1 MDRLVSVLGLFVMIG
16 IAYAVSTNRRRVRW
30 DIVGV
35 GVGMQLAFALLILK
49 WSVGRGLFDVLGQGF
64 VGLIEIAHQS
74 TAFIFGEAIA
84 GQSPGTATLVVLIPV
99 TIIVVSSLSSLLY
112 HYGVLQLVV
121 RGIARVMRLLAISGA
136 ESLAVA
142 ANIFMGMTEAPLF
155 VRPYVEDMTESE
167 LFCVMNSGM
176 ATIAGG
182 VMAAYVAILSTA
194 IPDIGA
200 HLLCAS
206 VMSAPASVAIAKL
219 MVPELGEPLTRGR
232 VKITVPRTSRN
243 GIDAAAQGA
252 AQGSKLAIN
261 VIAMLVAFI
270 ALIALVNAI
279 LGAVGGLFGAPQ
291 LSLQMLLGY
300 VCAPIAWVMGVP
312 WSEATTVGTLL
323 GEKTILN
330 EFIAYTS
337 LNNILTAETVT
348 LSARSTIIASYA
360 LCGFANFGSLAI
372 MIGGIGGIAPR
383 RRGDIARLGLRS
395 ILGGSLAAFMT
406 ATIAGMLL

>member
-1 MDRLVSVLGLFVMIG
+1 MNRLVSVLGLFVMIG

-30 DIVGV
+30 NIVGV
-35 GVGMQLAFALLILK
+35 GIGMQLVFALLILK
-49 WSVGRGLFDVLGQGF
+49 WSVGRHVFNVLGRGF
-64 VGLIEIAHQS
+64 VSLIEIAHQS
-74 TAFIFGEAIA
+74 TAFLFGEALA
-84 GQSPGTATLVVLIPV
+84 GESPGTATLVVLIPV

-155 VRPYVEDMTESE
+155 VKPYVEDMTESE
-167 LFCVMNSGM
+167 LFCLMTSGM

-182 VMAAYVAILSTA
+182 VMAAYVAILSSA

-219 MVPELGEPLTRGR
+219 MLPELGEPLTRGR

-252 AQGSKLAIN
+252 GQGSKLAIN

-270 ALIALVNAI
+270 ALIALINAI
-279 LGAVGGLFGAPQ
+279 LGAVGGLFGASE
-291 LSLQMLLGY
+291 LSLQMVLGY
-300 VCAPIAWVMGVP
+300 LCAPLAWVMGVP
-312 WSEATTVGTLL
+312 WSEATTIGTLL

-337 LNNILTAETVT
+337 LNGILTGETVT
-348 LSARSTIIASYA
+348 LSARSTLIASYA

-383 RRGDIARLGLRS
+383 RRGDIARLGLKS